1 MLYDWGYS
9 PYYNPYYNPAE
20 VVVQQPIIYDYSQPI
35 STTATQPTQ
44 AISDQAGT
52 SFDQARAAFKLGNY
66 SLALDLTD
74 QALRQLPNDVSLH
87 EFRALALF
95 ALQRYDESA
104 TALYAV
110 LATGPGWD
118 WPTLIGLYSEVDV
131 YTGQLRA
138 LESSIRQN
146 PQSAAARF
154 VLAYHYITA
163 GHLDAAISQLK
174 DVTQLQPRDI
184 VATQLLR
191 QLQRATQGTPGALAT
206 APAPAPAAAG
216 ATPPAGIATSS
227 APAKEGN
234 LVGTWTAEPSAG
246 TTIRLTLAG
255 GGHFTWKVTS
265 QGKAQEFQGDETY
278 GSGILTLAR
287 SGQDAQPPMVGRV
300 TWRDDDH
307 FTFKIMAG
315 PPDDPGLS
323 FTRSP

>member
-1 MLYDWGYS
+1 M
-9 PYYNPYYNPAE
+9 
-20 VVVQQPIIYDYSQPI
+20 VVVQQPIVYDYSQPI

-87 EFRALALF
+87 EFRALVLF
-95 ALQRYDESA
+95 ALQRYDEAA

-110 LATGPGWD
+110 LSTGPGWD
-118 WPTLIGLYSEVDV
+118 WPTLIGLYPDVNV

-138 LESSIRQN
+138 LESAIRQN

-163 GHLDAAISQLK
+163 GHLDAAINQLK

-191 QLQRATQGTPGALAT
+191 QLQEATQGTPGSCRNRT
-206 APAPAPAAAG
+206 G
-216 ATPPAGIATSS
+216 
-227 APAKEGN
+227 
-234 LVGTWTAEPSAG
+234 
-246 TTIRLTLAG
+246 
-255 GGHFTWKVTS
+255 
-265 QGKAQEFQGDETY
+265 
-278 GSGILTLAR
+278 AR
-287 SGQDAQPPMVGRV
+287 SGSGRHDAIGRYRNDLFSGERRQPGRDV
-300 TWRDDDH
+300 DGRAQCRHNDS
-307 FTFKIMAG
+307 
-315 PPDDPGLS
+315 PDLGRRRPLHLESHEPGEVSRISGGRNLREWNPDACS
-323 FTRSP
+323 IRPGCPAADGRPGDLA